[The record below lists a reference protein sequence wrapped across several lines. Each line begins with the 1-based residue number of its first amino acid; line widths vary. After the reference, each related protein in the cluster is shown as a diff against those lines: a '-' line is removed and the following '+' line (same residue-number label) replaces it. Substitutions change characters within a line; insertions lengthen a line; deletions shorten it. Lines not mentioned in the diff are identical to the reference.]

1 MIGELDNV
9 NRRNVPPEIFG
20 SSKLGVD
27 GRSDKRGL
35 APLYDPRGF
44 PRILHQ
50 FRLAIASVRRPVSL
64 LAC

>member
-1 MIGELDNV
+1 MIGEASNV

-27 GRSDKRGL
+27 GRSDKRRL
-35 APLYDPRGF
+35 APLHDPRGF
-44 PRILHQ
+44 PRVLHQ
-50 FRLAIASVRRPVSL
+50 RRLAIAFVRRPVSL